1 MKKGKLSRI
10 FLRTGFILASLILFH
25 IFGNAACG
33 ADYKGGWSSAI
44 TASEFSP
51 DGNSLLIGSREG
63 GLELWDVRRQKIR
76 QGFAA
81 HKGEI
86 TAVASSPD
94 GRFAISAGNDGAQ
107 RLWRISS
114 GKEAGTA
121 AKVAGR
127 ITAAA
132 ICSDT
137 RIIAL
142 AGEDKTLHVV
152 DRQSGKMETRV
163 SRAPF
168 RTLRVS
174 PDGAY
179 LVAIDNFSRAYLFS
193 LPSGSPVCN
202 PDGISSSAAE
212 FSPQGP
218 LILARRELK
227 WFDPGSCAF
236 RQSLPGHRNAV
247 TALAISRDGKTIVS
261 GGRDAVVRVRDT
273 AAGKETRVFPTYFAE
288 ILGVAV
294 SGDNR
299 YVMAWME
306 VPGTV
311 FKLFQKWDL
320 STGEEIPTSL
330 PFVDYGAVPAEARPV
345 QAWGGDSVEMEDYT
359 DGGGYFEASVPKAWT
374 KSSPQEGKGMGL
386 VLAGP
391 MLGDGLR
398 ATLTLSYVDTGRKV
412 ARSYSSAEKFLEV
425 QSGPVL
431 GWGPPG
437 EEYGEA
443 RDLVLAG
450 RQAKMLD
457 RKVFHFIPSFK
468 PLPPAQPGDERIIY
482 EKMAVERIPKGRNVL
497 FYEKSIVIPSGSNF
511 YLLRLECP
519 AETAKHYDEAFE
531 RVLKTFTLLK

>member
-1 MKKGKLSRI
+1 MKKRKLSRI
-10 FLRTGFILASLILFH
+10 FLRSGVVLASLILFR
-25 IFGNAACG
+25 IFGTAACG
-33 ADYKGGWSSAI
+33 ADYKGGSGNAI

-51 DGNSLLIGSREG
+51 DGNSLLIGTREG
-63 GLELWDVRRQKIR
+63 GLELWDVLRERIR

-86 TAVASSPD
+86 TAVAFSPD

-107 RLWRISS
+107 RLWTISS

-121 AKVAGR
+121 AKVPKR
-127 ITAAA
+127 INAAA
-132 ICSDT
+132 ISSDA
-137 RIIAL
+137 RIIAF
-142 AGEDKTLHVV
+142 AGEDKTLHVL

-163 SRAPF
+163 SPAPF
-168 RTLRVS
+168 RTLKVS

-179 LVAIDNFSRAYLFS
+179 LVAIDIFSRAYLFF
-193 LPSGSPVCN
+193 LPSESPVCN
-202 PDGISSSAAE
+202 LDGISSSAAE
-212 FSPQGP
+212 FSSQGP
-218 LILARRELK
+218 LILAGRELK

-273 AAGKETRVFPTYFAE
+273 AAGKEIRVFRAHFAE

-320 STGEEIPTSL
+320 LTGEEIPTSL
-330 PFVDYGAVPAEARPV
+330 PFVDYGAVPAEPRPV
-345 QAWGGDSVEMEDYT
+345 QAWGGDSAEMEDYG
-359 DGGGYFEASVPKAWT
+359 DGSGYFRASVPKAWT
-374 KSSPQEGKGMGL
+374 KSTPQEGKGMGL
-386 VLAGP
+386 VLVGP
-391 MLGDGLR
+391 MLGEGLR

-412 ARSYSSAEKFLEV
+412 TPSYSSAKKFLEV
-425 QSGPVL
+425 HSGPVL
-431 GWGPPG
+431 GWGAPG

-457 RKVFHFIPSFK
+457 RKVFHFIPSFE
-468 PLPPAQPGDERIIY
+468 PLPPGRPDDARIIY

-497 FYEKSIVIPSGSNF
+497 FYEKSIVIPSGPNF

-519 AETAKHYDEAFE
+519 EETAKHYDEAFE